1 MKDRSEAEE
10 EELFNKD
17 DPEEV
22 DFFDSEDEGPED
34 FEISN
39 PGVSES
45 DGTDDFEAGDPE
57 EDFDIGSA
65 DVFETGEPE
74 DPEIGGADDFEAGE
88 PEDPDIGSAGAFEAG
103 DPEESGIHRRE
114 RDYFDEDPG
123 EETFDG
129 DFSAAE
135 YEDWEN
141 VSYDESA
148 EPEEGPDVFAPEK
161 ITAPEKDKTPKGIG
175 GLFGGSG
182 KKIPVKRIAVM
193 FAAGAAC
200 ALLIFGIVAA
210 VLNSQKK
217 KSAEKPA
224 EEQAEQIVLEKQQ
237 VSNVRFL
244 SFGPLSLKN
253 KDGYVSVKEFSQI
266 LDMLYDESYVL
277 VDIYSIGRTDE
288 NGSMILNG
296 TIDVPEGKTP
306 LVLMQRD
313 VSYPIDRQTEDFAR
327 KLVVDAEGFVRS
339 EYMEDEQGAIGDCD
353 LIPILE
359 TFIREHPDFS
369 YNGARGIIGLTG
381 YNGILGYRTSPY
393 LKSEEDNPYGTFD
406 TDNQTQAM
414 QAVLEKLQENG
425 WRFASN
431 GFGSRI
437 SYGSEYSL
445 VEKDAVSWKDQVG
458 SLIGGT
464 DILMFPR
471 QTDIG
476 SWAPYDENNTKY
488 TLMRGMGFRIYLAAD
503 DETPGFMLAKN
514 EYLRIA
520 VTDINTYNDFE
531 AAFSDSSEEETA
543 A

>member
-17 DPEEV
+17 DPEDV
-22 DFFDSEDEGPED
+22 DFFDSEDEGPDD

-45 DGTDDFEAGDPE
+45 DGTDDFEAGGPEDPDIGGA
-57 EDFDIGSA
+57 EDFEAGGPEDPDIGS
-65 DVFETGEPE
+65 VE
-74 DPEIGGADDFEAGE
+74 DFEAGE
-88 PEDPDIGSAGAFEAG
+88 PEYSDIGSAEDFEAG
-103 DPEESGIHRRE
+103 EPESISIRRRE

-123 EETFDG
+123 EKTFDS
-129 DFSAAE
+129 DFSAEE

-141 VSYDESA
+141 VSFNEIE

-161 ITAPEKDKTPKGIG
+161 ITDREKAKTPKGIG
-175 GLFGGSG
+175 GLFGGPG
-182 KKIPVKRIAVM
+182 KKIPVKRIALM

-200 ALLIFGIVAA
+200 ALLVFGIVAA

-253 KDGYVSVKEFSQI
+253 ADGYVSVKEFSQI

-288 NGSMILNG
+288 NGNMILNG
-296 TIDVPEGKTP
+296 TIDVPEGKIP
-306 LVLMQRD
+306 LVIMQRD

-327 KLVVDAEGFVRS
+327 KLVVDAEGFIRS

-393 LKSEEDNPYGTFD
+393 LKSEADNPYGTFD

-488 TLMRGMGFRIYLAAD
+488 TLMRGLGFRIYLAAD

-520 VTDINTYNDFE
+520 VTDIDTYSDFE